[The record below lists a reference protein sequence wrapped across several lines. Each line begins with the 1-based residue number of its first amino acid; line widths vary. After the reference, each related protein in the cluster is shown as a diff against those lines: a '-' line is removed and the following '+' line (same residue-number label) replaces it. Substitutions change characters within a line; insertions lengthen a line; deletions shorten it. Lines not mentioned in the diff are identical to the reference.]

1 MLKADSTLN
10 VLIVAAVLA
19 LGVGYYVPKTLS
31 SRHAEVQ
38 KAPITTTGST
48 TTTASTS
55 TSTSTPSSVST
66 GNSSAAPKTAAK
78 SGWAAS
84 APGRVEPSGGEVRIG
99 AQAAG
104 RITEVLVALNDKVD
118 AGEMLVRLDDGD
130 LIARVHAATAELAI
144 RRKDRDGNESTGR
157 LAQDRR
163 TAEDNVASAERQLV
177 ISREEYD
184 RQAKARRTGGA
195 TPADFD
201 KARDAVVKA
210 QERLD
215 SSRLA
220 LRKALS
226 VDNLPAP
233 TRQEAAV
240 TAARAELS
248 LAEAALERTR
258 IRAPFAGTALQ
269 ISAKVG
275 EMATPSPDNVL
286 LTLGNTA
293 TMQVKAELE
302 ERDVGKVRVG
312 QLAVIRS
319 DAFPGK
325 DFEGKVSSMAQ
336 ALGPTRLGQRGP
348 RKPTDV
354 DVLEIVVD
362 LNGQTPL
369 LPGMRVDVFLKP
381 ESAAAS
387 SLTKTN

>member
-31 SRHAEVQ
+31 SRQPEVQ
-38 KAPITTTGST
+38 KTAVTTTGST
-48 TTTASTS
+48 TTTSSTS
-55 TSTSTPSSVST
+55 TASNTTT
-66 GNSSAAPKTAAK
+66 GNTPAAPKSTAKA
-78 SGWAAS
+78 GWAAS

-99 AQAAG
+99 AQAGG

-118 AGEMLVRLDDGD
+118 AGEMLIRLDDGD

-177 ISREEYD
+177 ITREEYD
-184 RQAKARRTGGA
+184 RQAKAQRSGGA
-195 TPADFD
+195 TAADVD
-201 KARDAVVKA
+201 KARDAVAKA

-215 SSRLA
+215 TSRLA

-275 EMATPSPDNVL
+275 EMATPSPENVL
-286 LTLGNTA
+286 VTLGNTA
-293 TMQVKAELE
+293 SMQVKAELE

-312 QLAVIRS
+312 QLAVVRS

-336 ALGPTRLGQRGP
+336 ALAPSRLGQRGP

-354 DVLEIVVD
+354 DVLEIVID

-381 ESAAAS
+381 ESAAANT
-387 SLTKTN
+387 LTKTN

>member
-1 MLKADSTLN
+1 MPKADSTLN

-19 LGVGYYVPKTLS
+19 LGVGYYVPRTLS
-31 SRHAEVQ
+31 SRHVEVE
-38 KAPITTTGST
+38 KAPVTTTGST
-48 TTTASTS
+48 TTTSTTASTS
-55 TSTSTPSSVST
+55 TTTGTTP
-66 GNSSAAPKTAAK
+66 AAPKAAAAAK

-99 AQAAG
+99 AQAGG
-104 RITEVLVALNDKVD
+104 RISEVLVALNDKVG

-177 ISREEYD
+177 IGREEYD
-184 RQAKARRTGGA
+184 RQAKVRRTGGA
-195 TPADFD
+195 TPADVE
-201 KARDAVVKA
+201 KARDVVAKA

-215 SSRLA
+215 AARLA

-275 EMATPSPDNVL
+275 EMATPSPENVL
-286 LTLGNTA
+286 VTLGNTA
-293 TMQVKAELE
+293 SMQVKAELE
-302 ERDVGKVRVG
+302 ERDVGKVRLG
-312 QLAVIRS
+312 QTAVVRS

-336 ALGPTRLGQRGP
+336 ALGPSRLGQRGP

-354 DVLEIVVD
+354 DVLEIVID
-362 LNGQTPL
+362 LAGQTPL
-369 LPGMRVDVFLKP
+369 LPGMRVDVFVRP
-381 ESAAAS
+381 ESAAAAT
-387 SLTKTN
+387 LTKTN

>member
-10 VLIVAAVLA
+10 VLIVAAILA
-19 LGVGYYVPKTLS
+19 LGVGYYVPKTFS
-31 SRHAEVQ
+31 SRPAEVE
-38 KAPITTTGST
+38 KTALTTGST
-48 TTTASTS
+48 PTS
-55 TSTSTPSSVST
+55 TSSTTAPT
-66 GNSSAAPKTAAK
+66 KAATATTK

-99 AQAAG
+99 SQAAG
-104 RITEVLVALNDKVD
+104 RISEVLVALNDKVG
-118 AGEMLVRLDDGD
+118 AGEILVRLDDGE

-144 RRKDRDGNESTGR
+144 RRRDRDGNESTGR

-184 RQAKARRTGGA
+184 RSAKARRTNGA
-195 TPADFD
+195 TQSDVD
-201 KARDAVVKA
+201 KARDVVVKA

-215 SSRLA
+215 TARVA

-226 VDNLPAP
+226 VDGLPAP

-240 TAARAELS
+240 TAGRAELS

-258 IRAPFAGTALQ
+258 IRAPITGTALQ

-275 EMATPSPDNVL
+275 EMAAPSPENVL
-286 LTLGNTA
+286 VMIGNTA
-293 TMQVKAELE
+293 SMQVKAELE
-302 ERDVGKVRVG
+302 ERDVGKVRLG
-312 QLAVIRS
+312 QMAVIRS

-336 ALGPTRLGQRGP
+336 ALGPSRLGQRGP

-354 DVLEIVVD
+354 DVLEIVVE
-362 LNGQTPL
+362 LAGQTPL
-369 LPGMRVDVFLKP
+369 LPGMRVDVFLRP
-381 ESAAAS
+381 ESAAAATQTPA
-387 SLTKTN
+387 TKTN

>member
-10 VLIVAAVLA
+10 VLIVAAILA
-19 LGVGYYVPKTLS
+19 LGVGYYVPKTFS
-31 SRHAEVQ
+31 SRPAEVE
-38 KAPITTTGST
+38 KTVLTTGST
-48 TTTASTS
+48 PTS
-55 TSTSTPSSVST
+55 TSSTTATPK
-66 GNSSAAPKTAAK
+66 AATTK

-99 AQAAG
+99 SQAAG
-104 RITEVLVALNDKVD
+104 RISEVLVALNDKVG
-118 AGEMLVRLDDGD
+118 AGEILVRLDDGE

-144 RRKDRDGNESTGR
+144 RRRDRDGNESTGR

-177 ISREEYD
+177 IGREEYD
-184 RQAKARRTGGA
+184 RLAKARRTNGA
-195 TPADFD
+195 TQADVD
-201 KARDAVVKA
+201 KARDVVVKA

-215 SSRLA
+215 TARVA

-226 VDNLPAP
+226 VDGLPAP

-240 TAARAELS
+240 TAGRAELS

-258 IRAPFAGTALQ
+258 IRAPITGTALQ

-275 EMATPSPDNVL
+275 EMATPSPENVL
-286 LTLGNTA
+286 VMIGNTA
-293 TMQVKAELE
+293 SMQVKAELE

-312 QLAVIRS
+312 QMAVIRS

-336 ALGPTRLGQRGP
+336 ALGPSRLGQRGP

-354 DVLEIVVD
+354 DVLEIVVE
-362 LNGQTPL
+362 LSGQTQL
-369 LPGMRVDVFLKP
+369 LPGMRVDVFLRP
-381 ESAAAS
+381 ESAAAATQTQGA
-387 SLTKTN
+387 TKTN

>member
-10 VLIVAAVLA
+10 VLIVAAILA
-19 LGVGYYVPKTLS
+19 LGVGYYVPKTFS
-31 SRHAEVQ
+31 SRPAEVE
-38 KAPITTTGST
+38 KTALTTGST
-48 TTTASTS
+48 
-55 TSTSTPSSVST
+55 PNSSST
-66 GNSSAAPKTAAK
+66 GSTTAAPKAAATTK

-99 AQAAG
+99 SQAAG
-104 RITEVLVALNDKVD
+104 RISEVLVALNDKVG
-118 AGEMLVRLDDGD
+118 AGEILVRLDDGE

-144 RRKDRDGNESTGR
+144 RRRDRDGNESTGR

-177 ISREEYD
+177 IGREEYD
-184 RQAKARRTGGA
+184 RSAKARRTGGA
-195 TPADFD
+195 TPADVE
-201 KARDAVVKA
+201 KARDVVVKA

-215 SSRLA
+215 TARVA

-226 VDNLPAP
+226 VDGLPAP

-240 TAARAELS
+240 TGGRAELS

-258 IRAPFAGTALQ
+258 IRAPITGTALQ

-275 EMATPSPDNVL
+275 EMATPSPENVL
-286 LTLGNTA
+286 VMLGNTA
-293 TMQVKAELE
+293 SMQVKAELE

-312 QLAVIRS
+312 QMAVIRS

-336 ALGPTRLGQRGP
+336 ALGPSRLGQRGP

-354 DVLEIVVD
+354 DVLEIVVE
-362 LNGQTPL
+362 LSGQTAL
-369 LPGMRVDVFLKP
+369 LPGMRVDVFLRP
-381 ESAAAS
+381 ENAAAATPAVGA
-387 SLTKTN
+387 TKTN

>member
-1 MLKADSTLN
+1 MPKADSALN

-19 LGVGYYVPKTLS
+19 LAVGYYVPKTLS
-31 SRHAEVQ
+31 SRQPEVQ
-38 KAPITTTGST
+38 KTTITTTGST
-48 TTTASTS
+48 TTASSSTS
-55 TSTSTPSSVST
+55 TGSTPAT
-66 GNSSAAPKTAAK
+66 PKTATKA
-78 SGWAAS
+78 GWAAS
-84 APGRVEPSGGEVRIG
+84 APGRVEPAGGEVRIG
-99 AQAAG
+99 SQAAG
-104 RITEVLVALNDKVD
+104 RISEVLVGLNDKVG
-118 AGEMLVRLDDGD
+118 AGEILVRLDDGE

-144 RRKDRDGNESTGR
+144 RRRDRDGNESTGR

-163 TAEDNVASAERQLV
+163 AAEDNVASAERQLV

-184 RQAKARRTGGA
+184 RSAKARRTGGA
-195 TPADFD
+195 TPADVE
-201 KARDAVVKA
+201 KARDVVVKA

-215 SSRLA
+215 TARLA

-226 VDNLPAP
+226 VDGLPAP

-240 TAARAELS
+240 TGGRAELS

-258 IRAPFAGTALQ
+258 IRAPITGTALQ

-275 EMATPSPDNVL
+275 EMATPSPENVL
-286 LTLGNTA
+286 VMVGNTA
-293 TMQVKAELE
+293 SMQVKAELE

-336 ALGPTRLGQRGP
+336 ALGPSRLGQRGP

-354 DVLEIVVD
+354 DVLEIVVE
-362 LNGQTPL
+362 LAGQTPL
-369 LPGMRVDVFLKP
+369 LPGMRVDVFLRP
-381 ESAAAS
+381 ESAAAATQTQA
-387 SLTKTN
+387 TKTN

>member
-1 MLKADSTLN
+1 MPKADSTLN
-10 VLIVAAVLA
+10 VLIVAAIVA

-31 SRHAEVQ
+31 SRHSEVV
-38 KAPITTTGST
+38 KPPVTTTGST
-48 TTTASTS
+48 STATS
-55 TSTSTPSSVST
+55 TSTASTA
-66 GNSSAAPKTAAK
+66 AAPKTSTK

-99 AQAAG
+99 SQAAG
-104 RITEVLVALNDKVD
+104 RISEVLVALNDKVG
-118 AGEMLVRLDDGD
+118 AGEILVRLDDGE

-144 RRKDRDGNESTGR
+144 RRRDRDGNESTGR

-163 TAEDNVASAERQLV
+163 AAEDNVASAERQLV

-184 RQAKARRTGGA
+184 RLAKARRTNGA
-195 TPADFD
+195 TQADVD
-201 KARDAVVKA
+201 KARDAVAKA

-215 SSRLA
+215 TSRVA

-240 TAARAELS
+240 TAGRAELS
-248 LAEAALERTR
+248 LAEAGLERTR
-258 IRAPFAGTALQ
+258 IRAPSAGTALQ
-269 ISAKVG
+269 INAKVG
-275 EMATPSPDNVL
+275 EMATPSPENVL
-286 LTLGNTA
+286 VTVGNLA
-293 TMQVKAELE
+293 SLQVKAELE

-312 QLAVIRS
+312 QMAVVRS
-319 DAFPGK
+319 DAFPGT

-336 ALGPTRLGQRGP
+336 ALGPSRIGQRGP

-354 DVLEIVVD
+354 DVLEIVID
-362 LNGQTPL
+362 LAGQTPL
-369 LPGMRVDVFLKP
+369 LPGMRVDVFVKP

-387 SLTKTN
+387 TLTQSASKAN

>member
-1 MLKADSTLN
+1 MPKADSTLN
-10 VLIVAAVLA
+10 VLIVAAIVA

-31 SRHAEVQ
+31 SRHSEVV
-38 KAPITTTGST
+38 KPPVTTTGST
-48 TTTASTS
+48 STATS
-55 TSTSTPSSVST
+55 TSTASTA
-66 GNSSAAPKTAAK
+66 AAPKTATK

-99 AQAAG
+99 SQAAG
-104 RITEVLVALNDKVD
+104 RISEVLVALNDKVG
-118 AGEMLVRLDDGD
+118 AGEILVRLDDGE

-144 RRKDRDGNESTGR
+144 RRRDRDGNESTGR

-163 TAEDNVASAERQLV
+163 AAEDNVASAERQLV

-184 RQAKARRTGGA
+184 RLAKARRTNGA
-195 TPADFD
+195 TQADVD
-201 KARDAVVKA
+201 KARDAVAKA

-215 SSRLA
+215 TSRVA

-240 TAARAELS
+240 TAGRAELS
-248 LAEAALERTR
+248 LAEAGLERTR
-258 IRAPFAGTALQ
+258 IRAPSAGTALQ
-269 ISAKVG
+269 INAKVG
-275 EMATPSPDNVL
+275 EMATPSPENVL
-286 LTLGNTA
+286 VTVGNLA
-293 TMQVKAELE
+293 SLQVKAELE

-312 QLAVIRS
+312 QMAVVRS
-319 DAFPGK
+319 DAFPGT

-336 ALGPTRLGQRGP
+336 ALGPSRIGQRGP

-354 DVLEIVVD
+354 DVLEIVID
-362 LNGQTPL
+362 LAGQTPL
-369 LPGMRVDVFLKP
+369 LPGMRVDVFVKP

-387 SLTKTN
+387 TLTQSASKAN

>member
-10 VLIVAAVLA
+10 VLIVAAILA
-19 LGVGYYVPKTLS
+19 LGVGYYVPKTFS
-31 SRHAEVQ
+31 SRPVEAE
-38 KAPITTTGST
+38 KTGLTTGST
-48 TTTASTS
+48 PTSSTSGSSTTAT
-55 TSTSTPSSVST
+55 
-66 GNSSAAPKTAAK
+66 PKTAATTK

-99 AQAAG
+99 SQAAG
-104 RITEVLVALNDKVD
+104 RISEVLVALNDKVG
-118 AGEMLVRLDDGD
+118 AGEILVRLDDGE

-144 RRKDRDGNESTGR
+144 RRRDRDGNESTGR

-163 TAEDNVASAERQLV
+163 AAEDNVASAERQLV

-184 RQAKARRTGGA
+184 RSAKARRTGGA
-195 TPADFD
+195 TPADVE
-201 KARDAVVKA
+201 KARDVVVKA

-215 SSRLA
+215 TARLA

-226 VDNLPAP
+226 VDGLPAP

-240 TAARAELS
+240 TGGRAELS

-258 IRAPFAGTALQ
+258 IRAPITGTALQ

-275 EMATPSPDNVL
+275 EMATPSPENVL
-286 LTLGNTA
+286 VMVGNTA
-293 TMQVKAELE
+293 SMQVKAELE

-336 ALGPTRLGQRGP
+336 ALGPSRLGQRGP

-354 DVLEIVVD
+354 DVLEIVVE
-362 LNGQTPL
+362 LAGQTPL
-369 LPGMRVDVFLKP
+369 LPGMRVDVFLRP
-381 ESAAAS
+381 ESAAAATQTQA
-387 SLTKTN
+387 TKTN

>member
-10 VLIVAAVLA
+10 VLIVAAILA
-19 LGVGYYVPKTLS
+19 LGVGYYVPKTFS
-31 SRHAEVQ
+31 SRPAEVE
-38 KAPITTTGST
+38 KTALTTGST
-48 TTTASTS
+48 PNGS
-55 TSTSTPSSVST
+55 ST
-66 GNSSAAPKTAAK
+66 GSTTAAPKAAATTK

-99 AQAAG
+99 SQAAG
-104 RITEVLVALNDKVD
+104 RISEVLVALNDKVG
-118 AGEMLVRLDDGD
+118 AGEILVRLDDGE

-144 RRKDRDGNESTGR
+144 RRRDRDGNESTGR

-177 ISREEYD
+177 IGREEYD
-184 RQAKARRTGGA
+184 RSAKARRTGGA
-195 TPADFD
+195 TPADVE
-201 KARDAVVKA
+201 KARDVVVKA

-215 SSRLA
+215 TARVA

-226 VDNLPAP
+226 VDGLPAP

-240 TAARAELS
+240 TGGRAELS

-258 IRAPFAGTALQ
+258 IRAPITGTALQ

-275 EMATPSPDNVL
+275 EMATPSPENVL
-286 LTLGNTA
+286 VMVGNTA
-293 TMQVKAELE
+293 SMQVKAELE

-336 ALGPTRLGQRGP
+336 ALGPSRLGQRGP

-354 DVLEIVVD
+354 DVLEIVVE
-362 LNGQTPL
+362 LAGQTPL
-369 LPGMRVDVFLKP
+369 LPGMRVDVFLRP
-381 ESAAAS
+381 ESAAAATQTQA
-387 SLTKTN
+387 TKTN

>member
-10 VLIVAAVLA
+10 VLIVAAILA
-19 LGVGYYVPKTLS
+19 LGVGYYVPKTFS
-31 SRHAEVQ
+31 SRPAEAE
-38 KAPITTTGST
+38 KTALTTGST
-48 TTTASTS
+48 PGSTSGSGTSSTTA
-55 TSTSTPSSVST
+55 TPK
-66 GNSSAAPKTAAK
+66 AAATTK

-99 AQAAG
+99 SQAAG
-104 RITEVLVALNDKVD
+104 RISEVLVALNDKVG
-118 AGEMLVRLDDGD
+118 AGEILVRLDDGE

-144 RRKDRDGNESTGR
+144 RRRERDGNESTGR

-177 ISREEYD
+177 IGREEYD
-184 RQAKARRTGGA
+184 RSAKARRTGGA
-195 TPADFD
+195 TPADVE
-201 KARDAVVKA
+201 KARDVVVKA

-215 SSRLA
+215 TARVA

-226 VDNLPAP
+226 VDGLPAP

-240 TAARAELS
+240 TAGRAELS

-258 IRAPFAGTALQ
+258 IRAPITGTALQ

-275 EMATPSPDNVL
+275 EMATPSPENVL
-286 LTLGNTA
+286 VMIGNTA
-293 TMQVKAELE
+293 SMQVKAELE

-336 ALGPTRLGQRGP
+336 ALGPSRLGQRGP

-354 DVLEIVVD
+354 DVLEIVVE
-362 LNGQTPL
+362 LSGQTPL
-369 LPGMRVDVFLKP
+369 LPGMRVDVFLRP
-381 ESAAAS
+381 ESAAAATPAAS
-387 SLTKTN
+387 TTKTN

>member
-19 LGVGYYVPKTLS
+19 LGVGYYVPRTLS
-31 SRHAEVQ
+31 SRHVEVE

-48 TTTASTS
+48 TTTTTASTS
-55 TSTSTPSSVST
+55 TSTGSTP
-66 GNSSAAPKTAAK
+66 AAPKAAATK

-99 AQAAG
+99 AQAGG
-104 RITEVLVALNDKVD
+104 RISEVLVALNDKVG

-177 ISREEYD
+177 IGREEYD
-184 RQAKARRTGGA
+184 RQAKVRRTGGA
-195 TPADFD
+195 TPADVE
-201 KARDAVVKA
+201 KARDVVAKA

-215 SSRLA
+215 AARLA

-275 EMATPSPDNVL
+275 EMATPSPENVL
-286 LTLGNTA
+286 VTLGNTA
-293 TMQVKAELE
+293 SMQVKAELE
-302 ERDVGKVRVG
+302 ERDVGKVRLG
-312 QLAVIRS
+312 QTAVVRS

-336 ALGPTRLGQRGP
+336 ALGPSRLGQRGP

-354 DVLEIVVD
+354 DVLEIVID
-362 LNGQTPL
+362 LTGPTQL
-369 LPGMRVDVFLKP
+369 LPGMRVDVFLRP
-381 ESAAAS
+381 ESAAAAT
-387 SLTKTN
+387 LTKTN

>member
-1 MLKADSTLN
+1 MPKADSTLN
-10 VLIVAAVLA
+10 VLIVAAIVA

-31 SRHAEVQ
+31 SRHSEVV
-38 KAPITTTGST
+38 KPPVTTTGST
-48 TTTASTS
+48 STATS
-55 TSTSTPSSVST
+55 TSTASTA
-66 GNSSAAPKTAAK
+66 AAPKTATK

-99 AQAAG
+99 SQAAG
-104 RITEVLVALNDKVD
+104 RISEVLVALNDKVG
-118 AGEMLVRLDDGD
+118 AGEILVRLDDGE

-144 RRKDRDGNESTGR
+144 RRRDRDGNESTGR

-163 TAEDNVASAERQLV
+163 AAEDNVASAERQLV

-184 RQAKARRTGGA
+184 RLAKARRTNGA
-195 TPADFD
+195 TQADVD
-201 KARDAVVKA
+201 KAHDAVAKA

-215 SSRLA
+215 TSRVA

-240 TAARAELS
+240 TAGRAELS
-248 LAEAALERTR
+248 LAEAGLERTR
-258 IRAPFAGTALQ
+258 IRAPAAGTALQ
-269 ISAKVG
+269 INAKVG
-275 EMATPSPDNVL
+275 EMATPSPENVL
-286 LTLGNTA
+286 VTVGNLA
-293 TMQVKAELE
+293 SLQVKAELE

-312 QLAVIRS
+312 QMAVVRS
-319 DAFPGK
+319 DAFPGT

-336 ALGPTRLGQRGP
+336 ALGPSRIGQRGP

-354 DVLEIVVD
+354 DVLEIVID
-362 LNGQTPL
+362 LAGQTPL
-369 LPGMRVDVFLKP
+369 LPGMRVDVFVKP

-387 SLTKTN
+387 TLTQSASKAN

>member
-31 SRHAEVQ
+31 SRQPEVH
-38 KAPITTTGST
+38 KAPVTTTGST
-48 TTTASTS
+48 STTSSTS
-55 TSTSTPSSVST
+55 NGTTPAT
-66 GNSSAAPKTAAK
+66 PKATAK
-78 SGWAAS
+78 SAWAAS

-99 AQAAG
+99 AQAGG
-104 RITEVLVALNDKVD
+104 RISEVLVVLNDKVD

-163 TAEDNVASAERQLV
+163 TAEDNVASAERQL
-177 ISREEYD
+177 IIGREEYD

-195 TPADFD
+195 TPADVD
-201 KARDAVVKA
+201 KARDVVAKA

-215 SSRLA
+215 TARLA

-275 EMATPSPDNVL
+275 ELATPSPENVL
-286 LTLGNTA
+286 VTLGNTA
-293 TMQVKAELE
+293 SMQVKAELE
-302 ERDVGKVRVG
+302 ERDVGKVRLG
-312 QLAVIRS
+312 QMAVIRS

-336 ALGPTRLGQRGP
+336 ALGPSRIGQRGP

-354 DVLEIVVD
+354 DVLEIVID
-362 LNGQTPL
+362 LAGQTPL
-369 LPGMRVDVFLKP
+369 LPGMRVDVFLRP
-381 ESAAAS
+381 ESAAATT
-387 SLTKTN
+387 LTPGATQTN

>member
-10 VLIVAAVLA
+10 VLIVAAILA
-19 LGVGYYVPKTLS
+19 LGVGYYVPKTFS
-31 SRHAEVQ
+31 SRPAEVE
-38 KAPITTTGST
+38 KTALTTGST
-48 TTTASTS
+48 
-55 TSTSTPSSVST
+55 PNSSST
-66 GNSSAAPKTAAK
+66 GSTTAAPKAAATTK

-99 AQAAG
+99 SQAAG
-104 RITEVLVALNDKVD
+104 RISEVLVALNDKVG
-118 AGEMLVRLDDGD
+118 AGEILVRLDDGE

-144 RRKDRDGNESTGR
+144 RRRDRDGNESTGR

-177 ISREEYD
+177 IGREEYD
-184 RQAKARRTGGA
+184 RSAKARRTGGA
-195 TPADFD
+195 TPADVE
-201 KARDAVVKA
+201 KARDVVVKA

-215 SSRLA
+215 TARVA

-226 VDNLPAP
+226 VDGLPAP

-240 TAARAELS
+240 TGGRAELS

-258 IRAPFAGTALQ
+258 IRAPITGTALQ

-275 EMATPSPDNVL
+275 EMATPSPENVL
-286 LTLGNTA
+286 VMLGNTA
-293 TMQVKAELE
+293 SMQVKAELE

-312 QLAVIRS
+312 QMAVIRS

-336 ALGPTRLGQRGP
+336 ALGPSRLGQRGP

-354 DVLEIVVD
+354 DVLEIVVE
-362 LNGQTPL
+362 LSGQTAL
-369 LPGMRVDVFLKP
+369 LPGMRVDVFLRP
-381 ESAAAS
+381 ESAAAATPAAS
-387 SLTKTN
+387 TTKTN